1 MVDYKKVDYKKAV
14 DRLLGLTDLER
25 VSGQATH
32 ARRYD
37 LGRMHALLERLG
49 NPHLD
54 IPTVHIAGT
63 KGKGSTAA
71 MVSSVLSAQGYR
83 PGLFISPHLHSFRE
97 RIQLLNQPINE
108 GEFASLVEGLWPVV
122 EEMNQE
128 ETHGQVTTFELLT
141 AMAFVHF
148 KQQDAGVQVIEVGL
162 GGRLDSTNLV
172 QPRVCVLTSISLD
185 HTGILGDT
193 LEKIAYEKS
202 GIIKPGA
209 TAVVSPQTPEV
220 TRVIEQ
226 ACQERKVPLVSVERE
241 CSWSKGES
249 SLEGQGF
256 HLSSPWGRFHLWIP
270 LLGRYQMENA
280 ATALAAL
287 QVLDQKGFTISGEAL
302 SQGFQSVRWPGRLEV
317 LKRTPPLVVDGAHN
331 PYSAGRLR
339 EALHE
344 YLRFQRLICIVG
356 VLADKQLQGIAQ
368 ELAKAASLVIATRSR
383 HPRSATPSEVARAFH
398 PLGVEVLEADGVEQ
412 ALGFAMNQ
420 ASEEDLV
427 VVTGS
432 LFVAAEAREA
442 LLGIPPEVY
451 PSLLPGDTAPVH
463 QPI

>member
-1 MVDYKKVDYKKAV
+1 MADYKKVDYKKAV
-14 DRLLGLTDLER
+14 DRLLSLTDLER

-32 ARRYD
+32 VRRYD
-37 LGRMHALLERLG
+37 LERMRALLERLG

-54 IPTVHIAGT
+54 IPAVHIAGT

-83 PGLFISPHLHSFRE
+83 PGLFVSPHLHSFRE
-97 RIQLLNQPINE
+97 RIQLLNQPISE
-108 GEFASLVEGLWPVV
+108 EEFASLVEGLWPVV
-122 EEMNQE
+122 VEMNRE
-128 ETHGQVTTFELLT
+128 GDHGQVTTFELLT

-148 KQQDAGVQVIEVGL
+148 KRQNAGVQVIEVGL
-162 GGRLDSTNLV
+162 GGRLDSTNLI
-172 QPRVCVLTSISLD
+172 QPQVCVITSISLD

-193 LEKIAYEKS
+193 LEKIAYEKA

-209 TAVVSPQTPEV
+209 SVVVSPQKPEV
-220 TRVIEQ
+220 MRVIEHVSQ
-226 ACQERKVPLVSVERE
+226 QRKVPLISVERE

-249 SLEGQGF
+249 SLEGQEF
-256 HLSSPWGRFHLWIP
+256 QVSSPWGQFHLWIP

-287 QVLDQKGFTISGEAL
+287 QVLGQRGFTISSDAL
-302 SQGFQSVRWPGRLEV
+302 SQGFRSVRWPGRLEV
-317 LKRTPPLVVDGAHN
+317 LKRKPLLVVDGAHN

-339 EALHE
+339 EALQE
-344 YLRFQRLICIVG
+344 YFSFSRLICIVG
-356 VLADKQLQGIAQ
+356 VLADKQLQEIAQ

-383 HPRSATPSEVARAFH
+383 HPRSATPATVARAFH
-398 PLGVEVLEADGVEQ
+398 PLGVEVLEADGVEE
-412 ALGFAMNQ
+412 ALGLAMGQ
-420 ASEEDLV
+420 AGREDLV

-432 LFVAAEAREA
+432 LFVTAEAREA
-442 LLGIPPEVY
+442 LLGIPAEVY
-451 PSLLPGDTAPVH
+451 PSLLPGDATPAP

>member
-1 MVDYKKVDYKKAV
+1 MLQSVDYKKSV
-14 DRLLGLTDLER
+14 DRLLSLTDLER

-37 LGRMHALLERLG
+37 LGRMQAFLELLG
-49 NPHLD
+49 NPHLAT
-54 IPTVHIAGT
+54 PTVHIAGT

-97 RIQLLNQPINE
+97 RIQFLNQPISE
-108 GEFASLVEGLWPVV
+108 EEFASLVEGLWPVV

-128 ETHGQVTTFELLT
+128 GTHGQVTTFELLT

-148 KQQDAGVQVIEVGL
+148 KQQDARVQVIEVGL

-172 QPRVCVLTSISLD
+172 QPQVCVLTSISLD

-193 LEKIAYEKS
+193 LEKIAYEKA

-209 TAVVSPQTPEV
+209 TTVVSPQTPEV
-220 TRVIEQ
+220 TRVIEHV
-226 ACQERKVPLVSVERE
+226 CQERKVPLVSVERE
-241 CSWSKGES
+241 CSWSRGES

-256 HLSSPWGRFHLWIP
+256 QLSSPWGRCHLWIP
-270 LLGRYQMENA
+270 LLGHYQLENA

-287 QVLDQKGFTISGEAL
+287 QVLDQRGFTISGEAL
-302 SQGFQSVRWPGRLEV
+302 RQGFQSVRWPGRLEV
-317 LKRTPPLVVDGAHN
+317 LKRAPLLVVDGAHN
-331 PYSAGRLR
+331 AYSAGRLR
-339 EALHE
+339 EALHQ
-344 YLRFQRLICIVG
+344 YLHFQRLIFVVG

-368 ELAKAASLVIATRSR
+368 ELAKGASLVIATRSR
-383 HPRSATPSEVARAFH
+383 HPRSATPSQVARAFH
-398 PLGVEVLEADGVEQ
+398 TLGVEVLEAYGVEQ